1 MSIPKSELSQ
11 YELQVL
17 SEIEAW
23 KNPPNS
29 VLGQTMRIFNNT
41 MEGVTDLARKIPG
54 VDWTIDNVISGLL
67 NLVNEITHDWIFTDA
82 VYREF
87 EVKGH
92 SVAGPGDV
100 FSLDLQ
106 HVDELSTGLNQK
118 YVTLAG
124 IEGAATGFVGLPGI
138 VPDIIGLTT
147 LNLRAAGEFATYY
160 GFDISTPYERLYA
173 LNILTVTSSY
183 NNIATEVT
191 FQPAVRVTKKIAAGQ
206 GVEAVSQ
213 LAISRSIK
221 KAVEKLGVNLT
232 KAKLAQLVP
241 ATGAVVGGSF
251 NIIYSKSVC
260 TAARMLYRE
269 RFLRERYG
277 VTTQML
283 TGGGEG

>member
-1 MSIPKSELSQ
+1 MSIPKSELSE

-17 SEIEAW
+17 QEIESW
-23 KNPPNS
+23 KNPPAS
-29 VLGQTMRIFNNT
+29 VLGQTMHVFNQT

-54 VDWTIDNVISGLL
+54 VDWTIDNVIAGLL

-87 EVKGH
+87 SDKGH
-92 SVAGPGDV
+92 SVEGPGDV
-100 FSLDLQ
+100 FNLDIQ
-106 HVDELSTGLNQK
+106 HVDELSSGLNQK
-118 YVTLAG
+118 YITLAG
-124 IEGAATGFVGLPGI
+124 LEGAATGFVGLPGI

-160 GFDISTPYERLYA
+160 GFDITTPYERLYA

-221 KAVEKLGVNLT
+221 KAVEKLGDST
-232 KAKLAQLVP
+232 
-241 ATGAVVGGSF
+241 
-251 NIIYSKSVC
+251 
-260 TAARMLYRE
+260 
-269 RFLRERYG
+269 
-277 VTTQML
+277 
-283 TGGGEG
+283 

>member
-1 MSIPKSELSQ
+1 MHIPKPELSE

-17 SEIEAW
+17 QEIEAW
-23 KNPPNS
+23 KNPPATA
-29 VLGQTMRIFNNT
+29 LRQTLQIFNQT
-41 MEGVTDLARKIPG
+41 MEGVSDLARKIPG
-54 VDWTIDNVISGLL
+54 VDWTIENVISGLL

-82 VYREF
+82 VYQEF
-87 EVKGH
+87 SAKGH
-92 SVAGPGDV
+92 PVSGPGDV
-100 FSLDLQ
+100 FDLDLE
-106 HVDELSTGLNQK
+106 HVDGTSVGLDQK
-118 YVTLAG
+118 YVSLAG

-160 GFDISTPYERLYA
+160 GFDIATPYERLYA

-183 NNIATEVT
+183 NDIATEVT

-206 GVEAVSQ
+206 SVEAVSQ
-213 LAISRSIK
+213 LAITRSIK

-232 KAKLAQLVP
+232 RAKLAQIIP

-251 NIIYSKSVC
+251 NIMYSKSVC

-269 RFLRERYG
+269 RFLSEKYSQAVRITEND
-277 VTTQML
+277 
-283 TGGGEG
+283 ED